1 MRKFRELLAESCRKM
16 LLIIPMG
23 TQTMAV
29 QYQLSRFFMHLPT
42 WLYINIRFHIYY
54 SSDL

>member
-29 QYQLSRFFMHLPT
+29 QYQLSRFFMHFPT